1 MSAIETIIVAEDSP
15 RDREFLAGAISEF
28 DLVFAEDGKEAVR
41 CLQETGTQFI
51 ISDIQ
56 MPNMNGIEL
65 AHSVWDFRPDARIVF
80 WSHYKDEVYLRS
92 LSQIIPPDT
101 VYGYILKDAM
111 SDILNKAIRQVF
123 LEQQCWIDPKIRSV
137 QARGQRAVDN
147 ITDAE
152 HEVLIDI
159 ALGLTDNI
167 IAQRHYLSRRG
178 VQSRLKSL
186 YQKLNIERWQNT
198 AKTGEVMNP
207 RSRAVAIAFQRGLI
221 NCEGM
226 SSEERRLKEWLS
238 HENIK
243 DTHEV
248 AS

>member
-1 MSAIETIIVAEDSP
+1 MKTNKTIIIAEDSP
-15 RDREFLAGAISEF
+15 RDREFLANAIPGF
-28 DLVFAEDGKEAVR
+28 DLVFANDGAEAFKRLKNSEVK
-41 CLQETGTQFI
+41 CI

-65 AHSVWDFRPDARIVF
+65 AQAVWSFRPDTRIVF
-80 WSHYKDEVYLRS
+80 WSHYKDEIYLRS
-92 LSQIIPPDT
+92 LSRIIPPDT

-111 SDILNKAIRQVF
+111 SDILNKAVRQVF
-123 LEQQCWIDPKIRSV
+123 LEQQCWIDPKIRSA
-137 QARGQRAVDN
+137 QARRTMLKDN

-167 IAQRHYLSRRG
+167 IAQRYYLSRRG

-186 YQKLNIERWQNT
+186 YQKLGIERWHAT
-198 AKTGEVMNP
+198 TSDGEVMNP

-221 NCEGM
+221 N
-226 SSEERRLKEWLS
+226 SEEMMIEEQHLKEWLS
-238 HENIK
+238 HENIQ
-243 DTHEV
+243 DID
-248 AS
+248 